1 MIEYFAD
8 VFSNYTL
15 RTVILG
21 TSILG
26 IVSGALGV
34 FAYLRKQSLVG
45 GVVSHSALPGI
56 VIAFLITGSKAPSIL
71 VLGAAIAGW
80 LSMLLVNMI
89 TRTTRV
95 KYDSALG
102 IILALFFGTGILL
115 LIKVQMAGMSKK
127 AGLEHYLFGMA
138 ATMSDENVLVI
149 GGLGGLALMI
159 MFVFWKE
166 FKVAS
171 FDPDY
176 TKSIGFSVHLIDT
189 IITSLIVVAI
199 VIGLE
204 AVGVILMSA
213 MIIIPA
219 SAARQWT
226 NRLSLMVLISA
237 FIGAM
242 AGVGGTLAGDM
253 GKRLATGPLIVLAAT
268 VLFIVSLFLAPK
280 RGMAIQWIRQR
291 KRKRRVMHRQI
302 LALLYNLMER
312 SKTKDNGWTIDVI
325 KGLSPYK
332 SGINRT
338 LNHLKVRELVQQ
350 ANNLWL
356 LTQKGVDYV
365 RLDSKDHGGHHGL

>member
-1 MIEYFAD
+1 MIEYLTD

-21 TSILG
+21 TSGLG

-56 VIAFLITGSKAPSIL
+56 VIAFLVTGSKAPSVL

-102 IILALFFGTGILL
+102 ITLALFFGTGILL
-115 LIKVQMAGMSKK
+115 LIRVQMAGMSKK

-138 ATMSDENVLVI
+138 ATMSHENVLVI
-149 GGLGGLALMI
+149 GGLGGLALI
-159 MFVFWKE
+159 LMFVFWKE

-176 TKSIGFSVHLIDT
+176 TKSVGFSVHLIDT

-213 MIIIPA
+213 MVIIPA
-219 SAARQWT
+219 AAARQWT

-237 FIGAM
+237 VIGAA
-242 AGVGGTLAGDM
+242 AGVGGTLIGDS
-253 GKRLATGPLIVLAAT
+253 GHHLATGPLIVLTAT
-268 VLFIVSLFLAPK
+268 ALFILSLFFAPK
-280 RGMAIQWIRQR
+280 RGMAIHWIRQW
-291 KRKRRVMHRQI
+291 KRKRRMMHRQI
-302 LALLYNLMER
+302 PALLYDLMER
-312 SKTKDNGWTIDVI
+312 TKTRDGGWTIDVI

-332 SGINRT
+332 SGINRV
-338 LNHLKVRELVQQ
+338 LNHLKSEGLVQQ
-350 ANNLWL
+350 ANDLWF
-356 LTQKGVDYV
+356 LTQKGVEYV
-365 RLDSKDHGGHHGL
+365 GIDSKDHGG